1 MEPDDLD
8 LHFYPGVA
16 LPDDERDEW
25 HRIVLSAIADTS
37 GILTIVFVQEPSGW
51 VLEGFLW
58 ASPGCGFSPLPRGRF
73 LPLRSRVISAL
84 NSAGKR
90 VRTP

>member
-8 LHFYPGVA
+8 LHFYPIAA
-16 LPDDERDEW
+16 LPDGEREEW
-25 HRIVLSAIADTS
+25 HRIVLQALPDAI
-37 GILTIVFVQEPSGW
+37 GCLTVVFVHHPSGW

-58 ASPGCGFSPLPRGRF
+58 AAPAGGFFPLANGRF
-73 LPLRSRVISAL
+73 HPLRTRVITAL
-84 NSAGKR
+84 TLAGKR